1 MLNYLVTKC
10 DEDILLEAKRHFGA
24 NYSDKN
30 NLTRESLIGRFLV
43 SKLYKKIYG
52 KDVFSLEALQ
62 NGAPVPFDGVHWS
75 VSHKYN
81 NHTLYAGAV
90 ISKKTVGIDVEYLK
104 LRSKELLNFFKEGE
118 YEILGEKNWLNFY
131 KIWTSKEAL
140 VKKLNLN
147 LNSMQKIT
155 LINKNKLSYC
165 NEYYHVNT
173 IISENI
179 IYSIV

>member
-10 DEDILLEAKRHFGA
+10 DEDILLKAKRHFGV

-30 NLTRESLIGRFLV
+30 NLTKESLIGRFLV

-52 KDVFSLEALQ
+52 KNIFFLETLR

-90 ISKKTVGIDVEYLK
+90 ISRKTVGIDVEYLK
-104 LRSKELLNFFKEGE
+104 PRSKELLNFFKKEE
-118 YEILGEKNWLNFY
+118 YEVFGEKNWLNFY
-131 KIWTSKEAL
+131 KIWTSKEAFI
-140 VKKLNLN
+140 KKENLTLN
-147 LNSMQKIT
+147 Q
-155 LINKNKLSYC
+155 INDIK
-165 NEYYHVNT
+165 
-173 IISENI
+173 IISNQTIDYLGEHCKLDLKKKKDI
-179 IYSIV
+179 ILAIC